1 MGAPSYHGGCV
12 WLRCVSRW
20 TRTTLLSSPRAST
33 SKRRSGIADVGW
45 TYRYEMRR
53 EAQEIIPGLYLG
65 PLQSSLNLGR
75 MNDLGI
81 THVLCIRDKKEASM
95 IFPRFPTE
103 FRYMTLD
110 ISDTMVSGRSE
121 CRTRVGGDRLTG
133 SSSRIRISYR
143 SSRNV
148 EISFRKLSTLAV

>member
-1 MGAPSYHGGCV
+1 
-12 WLRCVSRW
+12 
-20 TRTTLLSSPRAST
+20 
-33 SKRRSGIADVGW
+33 
-45 TYRYEMRR
+45 
-53 EAQEIIPGLYLG
+53 
-65 PLQSSLNLGR
+65 

-110 ISDTMVSGRSE
+110 ISDTMVGGGLYWRI
-121 CRTRVGGDRLTG
+121 RVPQDRLTG
-133 SSSRIRISYR
+133 SSSRIRTSYQ